1 MRRQQDTLR
10 MIKCRELTGSIR
22 GTEGDTKSPAHA
34 LIVTLT
40 LISESGP
47 KVLCSPYPRS
57 ERKSLG
63 GCRTF
68 GVSIRIDED
77 IVTD

>member
-1 MRRQQDTLR
+1 MKRP
-10 MIKCRELTGSIR
+10 C
-22 GTEGDTKSPAHA
+22 TEGDTESPAHA
-34 LIVTLT
+34 LMITLT
-40 LISESGP
+40 LISESDP

-68 GVSIRIDED
+68 GVTLHTLVSSEQIPSFL
-77 IVTD
+77 